1 MSNNIEDIINID
13 YLIVLNNHLDNL
25 KNNSLCI
32 VEDLNELENMLNEMK
47 KYNERGMD
55 ISKVIG
61 SVNIHKRDLKLFLIE
76 IIHNIKS
83 YDIEFDRKFHSLS
96 RKTTSIVEKKN
107 DSNVNSDCCCIL
119 S

>member
-13 YLIVLNNHLDNL
+13 YLTVLNNHLDNL

-32 VEDLNELENMLNEMK
+32 VEDLNELENIINEMK
-47 KYNERGMD
+47 IYNERGMD
-55 ISKVIG
+55 ISNVIE
-61 SVNIHKRDLKLFLIE
+61 SVNTHKRELKLFLIE

-83 YDIEFDRKFHSLS
+83 YDIEFDRKFNSLNK
-96 RKTTSIVEKKN
+96 KTNTIVEKK
-107 DSNVNSDCCCIL
+107 SNSNLNPTCCCVL